1 MRGREARMRYAPDI
15 GRSDVP
21 DIGGFLGDTLGPAV
35 NSAFDSAMKAFWEG
49 ALTLL
54 GGAFEIADQI
64 SVFSLST
71 TAGPLG
77 AVWPTMLWVS
87 GMIALGLFFVQLTS
101 AALRG
106 GRGFFRTVTGPVQ
119 YGFAL
124 GLTGTTVGLLLT
136 AADGLSLGILHKG
149 LDAAN
154 FGEAMHA
161 TGLMQVTVDIA
172 KPIVLGLLA
181 WWGLLP
187 VAIGYILEML
197 FRQAAILTLVAAV
210 PIAAAGLLADATR
223 SWYWRTVRWLI
234 AAIALKPALALT
246 LVLGFGTFSGARGLK
261 ELLVGCGMLIISLF
275 SPIVL
280 FRLLAFVDP
289 ATEPGAAFHDWA
301 ENVGLSPRSLVPVS
315 SSGEESLEEAH
326 TGRFDDQHDA
336 HGEDHRIPDD
346 TSVSEATGETQSDE
360 TEPFGSQEDESR
372 SDAPEPANRGSIVAG
387 PNWRNSGSDGT
398 AAAGG
403 EAAETAV
410 IV

>member
-1 MRGREARMRYAPDI
+1 M
-15 GRSDVP
+15 P

-35 NSAFDSAMKAFWEG
+35 SSAFDSAMKAFWEG

-54 GGAFEIADQI
+54 RGAFEIADQM

-87 GMIALGLFFVQLTS
+87 GMVALGLFFVQLTS

-119 YGFAL
+119 YGLAL
-124 GLTGTTVGLLLT
+124 GLTVTAVGLLLT

-161 TGLMQVTVDIA
+161 TGLTHVTVDIA

-197 FRQAAILTLVAAV
+197 FRQAAILILVAAV
-210 PIAAAGLLADATR
+210 PITAAGLLADATR

-234 AAIALKPALALT
+234 ATIALKPALALT
-246 LVLGFGTFSGARGLK
+246 LVLGFGTFGGARGLK

-289 ATEPGAAFHDWA
+289 ATEPGAVFRDWA
-301 ENVGLSPRSLVPVS
+301 EGVGLTSRALVPVG
-315 SSGEESLEEAH
+315 SSGEEALEEAH
-326 TGRFDDQHDA
+326 TGRFDDQHEAPD
-336 HGEDHRIPDD
+336 EDRGFPDD
-346 TSVSEATGETQSDE
+346 TSASEKLGGTQSESDD
-360 TEPFGSQEDESR
+360 TEPFGSSEAESR
-372 SDAPEPANRGSIVAG
+372 SNAPEPANRGSVVAG
-387 PNWRNSGSDGT
+387 SNWRNSGSGGT